1 MLKPLNIAFEK
12 GLRLL
17 STHMP
22 VSDENTR
29 KPVFFHDVRV
39 GVYLYE
45 NHYSREIIL
54 AGLLHDTLE
63 FSNITEQI
71 LKDEFGETV
80 LRLVQAS
87 TKDDSIQDKEE
98 KTRELIRRGVE
109 NGQDA
114 LIVKAADILD
124 SFKFYTATKN
134 VGEIEYC
141 MRNARAIFQ
150 FMPPEFNDKIFVE
163 LKGWMEKHPS

>member
-1 MLKPLNIAFEK
+1 MLKQLNIEFEK

-17 STHMP
+17 SAHMP
-22 VSDENTR
+22 ISDENTR

-39 GVYLYE
+39 GAYLYE
-45 NHYSREIIL
+45 NHYSREIVL

-63 FSNITEQI
+63 FSDITEQM
-71 LKDEFGETV
+71 LRDEFGDVV
-80 LRLVQAS
+80 LKLVQAS

-98 KTRELIRRGVE
+98 KTKELIRRCVE
-109 NGQDA
+109 NGEDA

-134 VGEIEYC
+134 EDQIEYC
-141 MRNARAIFQ
+141 MRNARAIYE
-150 FMPPEFNDKIFVE
+150 FMPPTFSDRIFTE
-163 LKGWMEKHPS
+163 LKRRMER